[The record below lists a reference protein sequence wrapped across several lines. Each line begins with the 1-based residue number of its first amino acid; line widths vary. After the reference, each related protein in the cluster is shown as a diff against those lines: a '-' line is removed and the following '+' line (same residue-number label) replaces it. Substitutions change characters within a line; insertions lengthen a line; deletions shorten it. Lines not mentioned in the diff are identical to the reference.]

1 MHIII
6 QDKMDLDF
14 TRKPTQQVEPAS
26 QAQSKKGKKKKHQ
39 EWPEDNEDQVELE
52 IKQDFIMNK
61 FKLQATERLVDA
73 CMKLSQ
79 SSIMPILD
87 QVSTHDVYTFLFGTE
102 EMPLNEE
109 DST

>member
-14 TRKPTQQVEPAS
+14 TRKPEQQQVEAS
-26 QAQSKKGKKKKHQ
+26 SNGVSKKNKKKKE

-52 IKQDFIMNK
+52 IKQSIETSEFRRK
-61 FKLQATERLVDA
+61 ATERLLNA

-79 SSIMPILD
+79 SSAMPILD

-102 EMPLNEE
+102 EMSLE